1 VIQHQLRARLH
12 QVWAAAGQG
21 SWDRDRRLGGQGQ
34 VAQRGRERQLHE
46 RQDRRLGGQGQVAQR
61 GRERQLQKQHQE
73 ELELEE
79 EQERVETLLFMI
91 HIRTAPV
98 LLRATQTASAPAP
111 APPPPAATAAPALPD
126 RRASNIQIRL
136 CACRRWRRHGA
147 TVAWW
152 RTTARMARAAKFK
165 I

>member
-1 VIQHQLRARLH
+1 MIQHQLRARLH

-21 SWDRDRRLGGQGQ
+21 SWDRNRRLGGQ
-34 VAQRGRERQLHE
+34 RQ
-46 RQDRRLGGQGQVAQR
+46 GAQR

-73 ELELEE
+73 ELQLELELE
-79 EQERVETLLFMI
+79 FEQEQERVETLLFMI

-111 APPPPAATAAPALPD
+111 APPPPAATTAPALPE
-126 RRASNIQIRL
+126 RRASKLQIRL
-136 CACRRWRRHGA
+136 CACRRWRRSGGV

-152 RTTARMARAAKFK
+152 RTTARNGAGGK